1 MKLII
6 DIKDDKVPFFLE
18 MLDNFKFVTKAEQI
32 SPYKA
37 EVFSS
42 LRQAV
47 HEMNE
52 VTTGKLEARDAEE
65 FLNELSH

>member
-6 DIKDDKVPFFLE
+6 DIKVDKVPFFLE

-37 EVFSS
+37 DVFSN
-42 LRQAV
+42 LP
-47 HEMNE
+47 
-52 VTTGKLEARDAEE
+52 
-65 FLNELSH
+65 

>member
-18 MLDNFKFVTKAEQI
+18 MLGNFKFVTKAEQI

-37 EVFSS
+37 DVCSS

-47 HEMNE
+47 NEMNAL
-52 VTTGKLEARDAEE
+52 TSDKPKAPAP
-65 FLNELSH
+65 SQSPK